1 MGIRPFGATITLLTF
16 TLLPLETPLANCVMG
31 VAAELKVTMDGMR
44 PTVAAKI
51 NGRDAKFV
59 ADSGAFFSLI
69 SSASAVE
76 YDLRT
81 TPASP
86 EFVLEGIGGRAT
98 ASVTTVKEF
107 SLAGVQVRNVQFIVG
122 GGEVGGGTVG
132 VLGQNIWRLADV
144 EYDLANGVIR
154 LIKPQGCAKDT
165 PLAYWAK
172 EGQAYSV
179 MDIAWATKSQ
189 PHTTGFVYLNGK
201 KLRAMFDTGAWASM
215 LTTGAAED
223 AGVTTDSP
231 EAAKAGLSRG
241 IGSRAVQTWIAPF
254 DLFKIGGEEI
264 RHTRLRFGGVRSNI
278 ADMLIGADFFLSHHV
293 YVASS
298 QAKVYFT
305 YNGGPVFNLGA
316 APAGGPRLAEAEP
329 GTTDDA
335 GTASGGPGSGDAA
348 AKNAPNAAEPT
359 DAAGFSRR
367 GAAFAARRDFERA
380 IADLTRATEL
390 APNEAD
396 YFYERARAYLGNRQ
410 PQLGMNDLDQA
421 IKLKPDDV
429 PALVTRAGMRLAR
442 GEQARGEGTA
452 AAIDDL
458 DKASAASDKDNDV
471 RFELGNLYAR
481 AAAYPAA
488 IGQYDQWLER
498 HTEDART
505 PDARAGRCRAR
516 ALLNQDLDDALT
528 DCNRAVRARS
538 DAPFFHDSRGLVYLR
553 MGKYDK
559 AITDYEATLS
569 TQPKNPWAL
578 YGLGI
583 ARVRQGM
590 ESEGK
595 ADIAAARASGPG
607 IVALAE
613 RLGIKP

>member
-1 MGIRPFGATITLLTF
+1 MGIRPFSATITLLTL
-16 TLLPLETPLANCVMG
+16 TVLPLEAPRADCKIG

-44 PTVAAKI
+44 PMVAAKL

-69 SSASAVE
+69 GTASAAE

-81 TPASP
+81 TPAP
-86 EFVLEGIGGRAT
+86 EFVLEGIGGRT
-98 ASVTTVKEF
+98 SASVTTVKEF
-107 SLAGVQVRNVQFIVG
+107 TLAGQQLRNVQFIVG
-122 GGEVGGGTVG
+122 GGEVGGGAVG
-132 VLGQNIWRLADV
+132 VLGQNVWRLADV
-144 EYDLANGVIR
+144 EYDFANGVIR
-154 LIKPQGCAKDT
+154 LVKPQGCNKDT
-165 PLAYWAK
+165 PLAYWVK
-172 EGQAYSV
+172 NGQAYSV
-179 MDIAWATKSQ
+179 MDIAWPTKSQ
-189 PHTTGFVYLNGK
+189 PHTTGIVYLNGK
-201 KLRAMFDTGAWASM
+201 KLRAMFDTGASASM
-215 LTTGAAED
+215 LTEGAAED
-223 AGVTTDSP
+223 AGVTADSP
-231 EAAKAGLSRG
+231 EAAKSGLWRG

-254 DLFKIGGEEI
+254 DDFKIGDEDI

-278 ADMLIGADFFLSHHV
+278 ADMLIGADFFLSHHI

-298 QAKVYFT
+298 QGKVYFT
-305 YNGGPVFNLGA
+305 YNGGPVFNLSA
-316 APAGGPRLAEAEP
+316 APAGGPRLAEAGADTDATTGEP
-329 GTTDDA
+329 SSA
-335 GTASGGPGSGDAA
+335 DAA
-348 AKNAPNAAEPT
+348 AKNAPPADEPT

-367 GAAFAARRDFERA
+367 GAAFAARRDFEHA

-396 YFYERARAYLGNRQ
+396 YFYERAKAYLGNRQ

-421 IKLKPDDV
+421 IRLKPDDV
-429 PALVTRAGMRLAR
+429 PALVTRAGMRLAL
-442 GEQARGEGTA
+442 GEQTRGEGTA
-452 AAIDDL
+452 PAIDDL

-516 ALLNQDLDDALT
+516 ALLNRDLDDALT

-559 AITDYEATLS
+559 AVPDYEATLKV
-569 TQPKNPWAL
+569 QPKNPWAL

-595 ADIAAARASGPG
+595 ADIAAARASGPR

-613 RLGIKP
+613 QLGIKP